1 MYPVSHFEPVA
12 SQVITAFIHSR
23 MELVRALQ
31 SRSDAGA
38 ELDDP
43 LDNEEQLTEQ
53 LDTLPSLCRFQ
64 LQQVARPEP
73 QCAKR
78 AKAYHPLHTAN
89 AQLDILLLR
98 WFALSNHAALTT

>member
-1 MYPVSHFEPVA
+1 M
-12 SQVITAFIHSR
+12 ITAFIHSR

-64 LQQVARPEP
+64 LQQA
-73 QCAKR
+73 
-78 AKAYHPLHTAN
+78 
-89 AQLDILLLR
+89 
-98 WFALSNHAALTT
+98 S